1 MKNEEGRMKNLM
13 NGARKVKKE
22 ELCGNPQGGAERGM
36 TPPEDPRSS
45 LFGLRSWFRNL
56 LKVALPLLLGGFI
69 LYWVYRDFDFAQAA
83 RVLRHGIRWDW
94 MALSLFFGVWSHV
107 ERAMRWRQT
116 LEPLGY
122 RPRASRLVDAI
133 YLSYATSLVIPRVG
147 EVSRC
152 GVLSRYEG
160 VPFSKS
166 LGTVVTERLVDT
178 LCMLF
183 LAGVTLV
190 IELPVF
196 LTFFRQT
203 GTKIPSLVHLLTS
216 PWFYVALFCVVGVL
230 VLAVWLVR
238 MLSFFERVRGVVLD
252 VWQGVMSL
260 RRVRNVPLFLLHT
273 VLMWLCYF
281 LHFYLTFYCF
291 PFSEGLGV
299 QAGLVM
305 FVAGTFAV
313 IVPTPNGAGPWH
325 FAVITMMML
334 YGVSSADA
342 SLFALLVHGIQ
353 TLLVIVLGLWG
364 WLHLVLGGR
373 KG

>member
-1 MKNEEGRMKNLM
+1 M
-13 NGARKVKKE
+13 KKE

-45 LFGLRSWFRNL
+45 LFSLRSWFRNL

-152 GVLSRYEG
+152 GVLSRYEA
-160 VPFSKS
+160 VPFSRS
-166 LGTVVTERLVDT
+166 MGTVVTERLVDT

-190 IELPVF
+190 LELPVM
-196 LTFFRQT
+196 L
-203 GTKIPSLVHLLTS
+203 LVMALLTIPALVRGKLS
-216 PWFYVALFCVVGVL
+216 RVQGVALLCIYAAFC
-230 VLAVWLVR
+230 AVQ
-238 MLSFFERVRGVVLD
+238 F
-252 VWQGVMSL
+252 
-260 RRVRNVPLFLLHT
+260 
-273 VLMWLCYF
+273 
-281 LHFYLTFYCF
+281 
-291 PFSEGLGV
+291 
-299 QAGLVM
+299 
-305 FVAGTFAV
+305 
-313 IVPTPNGAGPWH
+313 
-325 FAVITMMML
+325 TM
-334 YGVSSADA
+334 
-342 SLFALLVHGIQ
+342 
-353 TLLVIVLGLWG
+353 
-364 WLHLVLGGR
+364 
-373 KG
+373 